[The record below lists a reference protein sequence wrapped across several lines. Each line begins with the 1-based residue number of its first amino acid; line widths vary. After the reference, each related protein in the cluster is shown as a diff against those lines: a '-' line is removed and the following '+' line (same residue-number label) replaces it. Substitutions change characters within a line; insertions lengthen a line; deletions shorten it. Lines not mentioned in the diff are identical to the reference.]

1 MEGLG
6 REMSSRQLFDI
17 QREAEA
23 MQMVWLQEH
32 TALQTLAA
40 QVEAEL
46 GDRSRS
52 ESCELCWQP
61 LAARSPMRRWPR
73 ETRCSYRRAAGA
85 ELVLT
90 FQLGGENI
98 EPHSAVCSRDLAE
111 PPSWWN
117 LKIQGHGVGAEE
129 VIVLPRLCYEMA
141 GQRQELTVHHEA
153 EHQHE
158 SGPKAQVDLSFWGTW
173 PEELRRA
180 EVMSTAAVEQ
190 VYCFVEVLPGPPV
203 RQPLTIGENKDPSE
217 RTQSS

>member
-1 MEGLG
+1 MGPGFGSKMSTGLG
-6 REMSSRQLFDI
+6 ARHPRGRVSSCGP
-17 QREAEA
+17 
-23 MQMVWLQEH
+23 V
-32 TALQTLAA
+32 
-40 QVEAEL
+40 
-46 GDRSRS
+46 
-52 ESCELCWQP
+52 
-61 LAARSPMRRWPR
+61 RRWA
-73 ETRCSYRRAAGA
+73 RC
-85 ELVLT
+85 
-90 FQLGGENI
+90 GENI

-153 EHQHE
+153 KHQHE

-180 EVMSTAAVEQ
+180 E